1 MKKSPCKV
9 RWDKDNPYIRDPYW
23 PSTVFLEFQD
33 SQGNMQFMEI
43 NKELYE
49 TFDSFELE
57 DLSALNKRNVTMAVL
72 WTLIQ

>member
-1 MKKSPCKV
+1 
-9 RWDKDNPYIRDPYW
+9 
-23 PSTVFLEFQD
+23 
-33 SQGNMQFMEI
+33 MQFMEI

-57 DLSALNKRNVTMAVL
+57 DLSALNKRNVTMAGL